1 MRKKPENLLHTEES
15 GSTQPAKQNARCG
28 EQSDPQ
34 LTSWRQGPTKE
45 RPNSNQNPKTYRE
58 QT

>member
-28 EQSDPQ
+28 RWSDTQ
-34 LTSWRQGPTKE
+34 LTSWREGPTKE
-45 RPNSNQNPKTYRE
+45 RLNINPNPKTYRE
-58 QT
+58 PT